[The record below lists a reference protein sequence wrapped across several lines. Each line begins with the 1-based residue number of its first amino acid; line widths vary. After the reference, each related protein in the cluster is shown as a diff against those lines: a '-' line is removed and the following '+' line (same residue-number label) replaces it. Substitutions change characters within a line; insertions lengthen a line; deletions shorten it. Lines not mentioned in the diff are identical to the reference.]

1 MTSAAAPTSG
11 TDTGDDTGND
21 SPIRITASTVVLDLE
36 GTTSAA
42 GFILGDLY
50 DYARPRLLPWIREH
64 ADDPVIAEAREQ
76 VIAEA
81 DLLEIAT
88 DEDVEQALLGFM
100 ASDVKSTPLK
110 TIQGQI
116 WAEGFAQ
123 GEISSHFFDDVIPR
137 LRAWHDAGVGLA
149 VFSSG
154 SIASQVPW
162 FRHSPDGDLTPL
174 ITDYFDT
181 VKAGPKK
188 IATSYDRIADSLGA
202 DPSSLVF
209 FTDNPGEVEAAVEAG
224 WQVVAFSRPEEP
236 FFGADFGDVTVVDSF
251 DALEVVPVGIEGDS
265 EEDAADAPTAPVAPT
280 EPSYDVVFAAG
291 EALAAES
298 ARFAAMGWM
307 RGTSGNLSVVL
318 GRDPLRLAV
327 TASGLDKGE
336 LTAADVVVVDA
347 DGELVGTEQGK
358 RPSAEAG
365 LHARI
370 AAVTGANAVVHLHAL
385 SAVLAGHHWPDGVEL
400 RDLEMLKGLGH
411 DAHGETVVIPVIQNG
426 QDMREQGDAFE
437 EAYLPPTLRDNE
449 VPALIIASHGM
460 YAWGE
465 TLTQARWHAELA
477 EWLLRFTVETSAP
490 R

>member
-1 MTSAAAPTSG
+1 MTSARATTPPDTS
-11 TDTGDDTGND
+11 TATE
-21 SPIRITASTVVLDLE
+21 PARIVATTIVLDLE

-50 DYARPRLLPWIREH
+50 DYARPRLLAWIQEH
-64 ADDPVIAEAREQ
+64 ANDPAIAEAREQ
-76 VIAEA
+76 VIEEA

-88 DEDVEQALLGFM
+88 DEDIEAALIGFM
-100 ASDVKSTPLK
+100 AADVKSTPLK

-116 WAEGFAQ
+116 WAEGFER
-123 GEISSHFFDDVIPR
+123 GEISSQFFEDVIPR
-137 LRAWHDAGVGLA
+137 LRAWHDAGIALA

-154 SIASQVPW
+154 SVASQVPW

-188 IATSYDRIADSLGA
+188 VAMSYDRIADGLGA
-202 DPSSLVF
+202 EPSSLVF
-209 FTDNPGEVEAAVEAG
+209 FTDNPEEIDAAVEAG
-224 WQVVAFSRPEEP
+224 WQVVAFARAGEP
-236 FFGADFGDVTVVDSF
+236 FFDADFGDVLVVDSF
-251 DALEVVPVGIEGDS
+251 DAVDVVLDAGD
-265 EEDAADAPTAPVAPT
+265 ADAEPEAPLPSVEPPFD
-280 EPSYDVVFAAG
+280 EPSSDAVQAAG

-298 ARFAAMGWM
+298 ARYAAMGWM

-318 GRDPLRLAV
+318 NRDPLRLAV
-327 TASGLDKGE
+327 TASGLDKGD

-347 DGELVGTEQGK
+347 EGETVGKARGK

-370 AAVTGANAVVHLHAL
+370 AALTGANAVVHLHAL
-385 SAVLAGHHWPDGVEL
+385 PAVIAGHRWPDGVEL

-411 DAHGETVVIPVIQNG
+411 DPHGQTVVIPVIPNG

-437 EAYLPPTLRDNE
+437 RAYLPPTLRDNE
-449 VPALIIASHGM
+449 VPVLIIASHGM

-477 EWLLRFTVETSAP
+477 EWLLRYTLETASP